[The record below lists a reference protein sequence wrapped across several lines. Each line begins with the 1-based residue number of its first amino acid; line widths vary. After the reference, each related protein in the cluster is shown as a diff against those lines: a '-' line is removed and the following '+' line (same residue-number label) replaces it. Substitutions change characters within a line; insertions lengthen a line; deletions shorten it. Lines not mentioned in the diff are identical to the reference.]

1 MEIKQTLYYMQD
13 KDKKTLTMSDLAKF
27 RIPLQMYKAIS
38 GVWYTDGM
46 QYLAIQADAYWLIDL
61 IGSVQA
67 KLSGEEFQRWILK
80 VSDGKAEITCD
91 DGNDTKLYSQQ
102 IAPVD
107 FPFEQFKLY
116 VSHNVLMLTSEY

>member
-1 MEIKQTLYYMQD
+1 MEIKQTLFYMQN

-27 RIPLQMYKAIS
+27 RIPLQMYKATS
-38 GVWYTDGM
+38 GLWYTDGM
-46 QYLAIQADAYWLIDL
+46 QFLAKEANAYWLIDL

-80 VSDGKAEITCD
+80 LNHGKAEITCD
-91 DGNDTKLYSQQ
+91 DGNDTQLYSQK
-102 IAPVD
+102 IESVD
-107 FPFEQFKLY
+107 FPFELFKLY